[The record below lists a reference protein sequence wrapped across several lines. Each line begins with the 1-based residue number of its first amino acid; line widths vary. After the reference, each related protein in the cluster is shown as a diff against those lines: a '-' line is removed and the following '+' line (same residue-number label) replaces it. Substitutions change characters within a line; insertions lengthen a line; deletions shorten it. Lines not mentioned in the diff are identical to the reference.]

1 MSAQGLEG
9 IDRTVQQTH
18 IWINELADALNWDS
32 PRSYRL
38 LRAVLHAL
46 RDFLPVNES
55 ANLAAQLPTLIRGVY
70 YEQWRPNLLTAKQR
84 SCRHF
89 IAQINDE
96 FRSDPLEDTRGAI
109 GAALQL
115 LASKVSAGEIRD
127 VQQNLSPEIRSLWP
141 SPREMV

>member
-38 LRAVLHAL
+38 LRAVFHTL

-55 ANLAAQLPTLIRGVY
+55 ANLAAQLPTLIRGIY
-70 YEQWRPNLLTAKQR
+70 YEQWRPNLLAAKDR
-84 SCRHF
+84 NYRYF
-89 IAQINDE
+89 ITRINDQ
-96 FRSDPLEDTRGAI
+96 FLPDTLEDPQSAI
-109 GAALQL
+109 GAVLQL
-115 LASKVSAGEIRD
+115 LSSKVTAGEIHD
-127 VQQNLSPEIRSLWP
+127 VQQNLPPEIRSLWP
-141 SPREMV
+141 SPR

>member
-1 MSAQGLEG
+1 MSAQGLQG

-32 PRSYRL
+32 ARSYRL

-70 YEQWRPNLLTAKQR
+70 YEQWRPNLLTAKER
-84 SCRHF
+84 NCRRF
-89 IAQINDE
+89 IAQINDQ
-96 FRSDPLEDTRGAI
+96 FQSDPIEDVRSAI
-109 GAALQL
+109 GAVLQL
-115 LASKVSAGEIRD
+115 LSSKVSAGEIQD
-127 VQQNLSPEIRSLWP
+127 VQRNLSFDVRALWP
-141 SPREMV
+141 SPRKIA